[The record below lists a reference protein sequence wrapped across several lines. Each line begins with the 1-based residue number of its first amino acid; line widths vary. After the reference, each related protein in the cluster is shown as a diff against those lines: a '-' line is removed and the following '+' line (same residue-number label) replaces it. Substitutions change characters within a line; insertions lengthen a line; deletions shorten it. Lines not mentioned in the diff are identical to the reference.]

1 MTKLGANLT
10 ENKKCKT
17 FGIDALTLHIL
28 ALIFM
33 LCDHLWAT
41 VIPGS
46 TWLTCV
52 GRLAYPIFA
61 FKIAEGY
68 RHTRNFKKYA
78 LRMLLFALISEI
90 PFNLMYGSSV
100 IYPFHQNVMWTFLI
114 ALLCLRWMDNIRRKG
129 KLCLTLLSTVG
140 VALLGYLACTLLM
153 TDYYGYGFLTVLLF
167 HFTYGR
173 KWYSLLAQFAGLY
186 LINGVWIKG
195 QVFPVTLFGQTI
207 DFRLQ
212 AFAILAMLPIL
223 LYNGKP
229 GRKNKGIQYACYAF
243 YPVHMLLLYLIA
255 QAL

>member
-1 MTKLGANLT
+1 MDADLTDKNNEKLHN
-10 ENKKCKT
+10 
-17 FGIDALTLHIL
+17 FGIDALTLQIL

-41 VIPGS
+41 VVPGS

-52 GRLAYPIFA
+52 GRLAYPVFA

-68 RHTRNFKKYA
+68 RHTRSFKKYA
-78 LRMLLFALISEI
+78 LRMLIFALISEI

-114 ALLCLRWMDNIRRKG
+114 ALLFLRWIDTVRAKG
-129 KLCLTLLSTVG
+129 ELWLAILSTAG
-140 VALLGYLACTLLM
+140 IALLGYLVCTLLM

-167 HFTYGR
+167 HFVYGK
-173 KWYSLLAQFAGLY
+173 KWYHVLGRFAGLY

-195 QVFPVTLFGQTI
+195 QVFPMTLFGQEI
-207 DFRLQ
+207 ELRLQ
-212 AFAILAMLPIL
+212 AFAVLAMLPIL

-229 GRKNKGIQYACYAF
+229 GRKSKVLQYICYAF
-243 YPVHMLLLYLIA
+243 YPAHMLILYLIA